1 MSIELSTDKV
11 YNYLKSRLFP
21 WNFLLEPVDDAA
33 IEHYMK
39 LAIPRAVGLL
49 RKNLNAEKVIADE
62 VRKIANDFLIDPNNE
77 YAQNIHGKF
86 ADAYPFAYAQCMV
99 YAMLCW
105 HKGEFS
111 GLEEVTDIKMPMSL
125 IGVGMTSLKNKE
137 RLIQRLMHQYKDEM
151 IRGVLAKGILNRQ
164 IVFSDGTPLG
174 TVYNIIVDIDTS
186 YLHSLVV
193 ELEDGIDPSK
203 FKKIGDGP
211 YVQISIHS
219 VRLSNVYNDY
229 IIYDNSKIHLYKEY

>member
-21 WNFLLEPVDDAA
+21 WNFLLEPVDDTA

-62 VRKIANDFLIDPNNE
+62 VRKITNDFLIDPDNE
-77 YAQNIHGKF
+77 YARNIHGKF
-86 ADAYPFAYAQCMV
+86 VDVYPFAYAQCLV

-105 HKGEFS
+105 HKGEFAS
-111 GLEEVTDIKMPMSL
+111 LEEATDISMPMSL

-151 IRGVLAKGILNRQ
+151 IRGVLTRGILNRQ
-164 IVFSDGTPLG
+164 IVFGDGTPLG
-174 TVYNIIVDIDTS
+174 TVCNITVDTDTS
-186 YLHSLVV
+186 YLHNLVV

-203 FKKIGDGP
+203 FEKIGDGP
-211 YVQISIHS
+211 YVQIPIHS

-229 IIYDNSKIHLYKEY
+229 IIHDNSKIHLYKEY